1 VGNNI
6 LYTKIGR
13 ITSVIIG
20 KEDSSSLHFI
30 YARIRAEREDESEI
44 NLELADRRKM
54 VYNGLMAGKR
64 GWKCF
69 AMI

>member
-1 VGNNI
+1 MGNNI
-6 LYTKIGR
+6 LYTKTGR

-30 YARIRAEREDESEI
+30 YACMRYARIRTEREDESGI

-54 VYNGLMAGKR
+54 VYNRLMAGKR
-64 GWKCF
+64 G
-69 AMI
+69 

>member
-1 VGNNI
+1 M
-6 LYTKIGR
+6 
-13 ITSVIIG
+13 IIG